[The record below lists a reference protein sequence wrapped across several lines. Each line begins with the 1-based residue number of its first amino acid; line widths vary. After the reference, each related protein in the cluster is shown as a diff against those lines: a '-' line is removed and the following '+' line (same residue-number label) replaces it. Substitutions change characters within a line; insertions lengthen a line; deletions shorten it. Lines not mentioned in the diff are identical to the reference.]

1 MIDGGHLL
9 AQGSPEEM
17 TRLYLCVSGS
27 AEEVRAATAG
37 LAVLR
42 EEEVAGTLVRYT
54 RLNAPEDV
62 ERIRACGRVQTA
74 PVSLQRLFVL
84 LTEGKEAE
92 RDAG

>member
-1 MIDGGHLL
+1 M
-9 AQGSPEEM
+9 
-17 TRLYLCVSGS
+17 
-27 AEEVRAATAG
+27 
-37 LAVLR
+37 
-42 EEEVAGTLVRYT
+42 AGTLVRYT
-54 RLNAPEDV
+54 RLNVPEDA